1 MPVYAAPTASRPV
14 CDSCRPIAA
23 AAKPIIHFIRSTV
36 MKSRT
41 GHTRVIGY
49 GRFLLQLLSEE
60 YYVTLALCHRKF
72 VRRLTVC
79 RLGRSC
85 SPLKGSSFSAI
96 FCTTVQGLGQFVL
109 KLWKKILGDRASQTE
124 GGMKNLAFS
133 INRPISL
140 YFGNDTRYVRSYN
153 GIRIAMRTRY
163 RMAPFLMTLSDP

>member
-1 MPVYAAPTASRPV
+1 
-14 CDSCRPIAA
+14 
-23 AAKPIIHFIRSTV
+23 

-124 GGMKNLAFS
+124 GGMKNWRFQS
-133 INRPISL
+133 IGLSRFISETIQDMSIVIME
-140 YFGNDTRYVRSYN
+140 YE
-153 GIRIAMRTRY
+153 
-163 RMAPFLMTLSDP
+163 